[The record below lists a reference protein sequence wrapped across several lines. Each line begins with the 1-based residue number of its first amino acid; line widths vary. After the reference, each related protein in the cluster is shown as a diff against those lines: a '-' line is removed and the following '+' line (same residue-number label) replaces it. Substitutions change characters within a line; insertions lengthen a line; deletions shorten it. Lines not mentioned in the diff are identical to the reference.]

1 MNLNTLYIDDPVYF
15 LLYNIIDV
23 SLVVNLDAKLKHID
37 LYNLIRRIM
46 RTPFGGSISGSS
58 VTFDTFIYSELTEQ
72 GQFIRYGI
80 NNEGGKNIEPEDVNH
95 LPMLKD
101 KKGGIMSPA
110 KIPAKTFSNII
121 TRYPGAFVKI
131 PQPKVINNGSMVIDL
146 DAASLYPSMILQAN
160 ISFDSYH
167 GRIIPVCTYKTIDL
181 LSQCL
186 GKQPIPQQLFT
197 NLEKLVWNYAD
208 NKVKNQKT
216 QTANTMYYMLVRM
229 FDLLSK
235 SGLTLQQI
243 FQPTTTQESIILRTV
258 FIPLIDLINMIHPQN
273 PGYSTFTYDYLFVN
287 EAKFKSKY
295 QGVYIIHNA
304 GETNTNIVGYTLD
317 QSIPVI
323 RKYII
328 TLAGTLFQK
337 HKEHMGLFTNFLNRM
352 GNLRKM
358 YKGMRQTSEAG
369 SYEYTLNDNR
379 QASVKVI
386 MNTTYGLYGLSSF
399 RYSNHW
405 LAQSITNNGE
415 MTIKLAQV
423 VGDQHLIYKYG
434 DLRG

>member
-1 MNLNTLYIDDPVYF
+1 
-15 LLYNIIDV
+15 
-23 SLVVNLDAKLKHID
+23 
-37 LYNLIRRIM
+37 M
-46 RTPFGGSISGSS
+46 RTPFGASSGGSS
-58 VTFDTFIYSELTEQ
+58 ITFDTFIYSQLTEQ
-72 GQFIRYGI
+72 NQFIRYGI
-80 NNEGGKNIEPEDVNH
+80 NNEGGKNIEPEDVNQY
-95 LPMLKD
+95 PMLKD
-101 KKGGIMSPA
+101 KKGSIMKPA
-110 KIPAKTFSNII
+110 KIPARTFSNVV

-131 PQPKVINNGSMVIDL
+131 PQPKIVNDGSMVIDL

-197 NLEKLVWNYAD
+197 NLEKLVWNYVD
-208 NKVKNQKT
+208 KKVKNQKT
-216 QTANTMYYMLVRM
+216 QTANTMYYMLVRL
-229 FDLLSK
+229 FDLLSQ
-235 SGLTLQQI
+235 SGLTLEQI
-243 FQPTTTQESIILRTV
+243 FQPSNTHESIVLRTT
-258 FIPLIDLINMIHPQN
+258 FIPLMDLINMIHPLN
-273 PGYSTFTYDYLFVN
+273 PGYSQFTYDYLFVN
-287 EAKFKSKY
+287 PETFKSKY

-304 GETNTNIVGYTLD
+304 GETDTNIVGYTIE
-317 QSIPVI
+317 QAVPVI
-323 RKYII
+323 QKYII
-328 TLAGTLFQK
+328 TLAGTIFQK
-337 HKEHMGLFTNFLNRM
+337 HEEHMGLFTNFLNRM

-358 YKGMRQTSEAG
+358 YKGMRQESEGG

-415 MTIKLAQV
+415 MTIKMAQV
-423 VGDQHLIYKYG
+423 IGDQHLIYKYG
-434 DLRG
+434 SLR